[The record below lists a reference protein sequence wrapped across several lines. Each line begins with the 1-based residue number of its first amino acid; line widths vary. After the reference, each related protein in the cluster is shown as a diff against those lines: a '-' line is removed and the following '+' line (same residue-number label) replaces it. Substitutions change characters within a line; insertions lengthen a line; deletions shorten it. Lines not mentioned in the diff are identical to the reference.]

1 MKNYF
6 TSDLKGSKIFF
17 PIFLLLLFVMG
28 YSVVNA
34 ISSLEMRE
42 LSEQGMES
50 IWTSNAIQGGDSIWA
65 ANAIIDGSYFIRL
78 LSMIGFGI
86 LYMLVVYG
94 LQFFIVKFTLGS
106 LQLKGERVDTSEMKF
121 GPFFVR
127 VLGWT
132 ALTIVT
138 CFIYSPWFTTNIIRY
153 FAKHTSFKDKNF
165 NFKGSGSALFGF
177 IVLCYILP
185 LFAIIIIAA
194 IFTTIIPP
202 TAVGF
207 AGLFALV
214 MLFVIFLLTSL
225 LSAFLIRWMVDFE
238 YDGKHITGTEMRY
251 GKTMWFMFG
260 QVMLTSITF
269 GLYAPAFCL
278 RTVRFG

>member
-106 LQLKGERVDTSEMKF
+106 LQL
-121 GPFFVR
+121 
-127 VLGWT
+127 
-132 ALTIVT
+132 
-138 CFIYSPWFTTNIIRY
+138 
-153 FAKHTSFKDKNF
+153 
-165 NFKGSGSALFGF
+165 
-177 IVLCYILP
+177 
-185 LFAIIIIAA
+185 
-194 IFTTIIPP
+194 
-202 TAVGF
+202 
-207 AGLFALV
+207 
-214 MLFVIFLLTSL
+214 
-225 LSAFLIRWMVDFE
+225 
-238 YDGKHITGTEMRY
+238 
-251 GKTMWFMFG
+251 
-260 QVMLTSITF
+260 
-269 GLYAPAFCL
+269 
-278 RTVRFG
+278 